1 MADNSSANVDVLLAE
16 ARDDVKHA
24 DQKASLLLAALG
36 IGFGA
41 IVGGQLSA
49 TWDSASLS
57 VPGQFLFW
65 IGVTAATVS
74 IACSA
79 WAIWPRYDISDEP
92 KFGITYWGHV
102 AAYQDLDHL
111 RDALRVAYSSRARTE
126 HQLWKISG
134 LVLTKYRCIRAAII
148 SAATAAAL
156 LFIATVLVG

>member
-1 MADNSSANVDVLLAE
+1 MADNSSANIDVLLAE

-49 TWDSASLS
+49 GWDSASLG
-57 VPGQFLFW
+57 VAGQFLFW
-65 IGVTAATVS
+65 MGVTAAVAS
-74 IACSA
+74 VAGCA
-79 WAIWPRYDISDEP
+79 WAIWPRYDLSDEP
-92 KFGITYWGHV
+92 RFGITYWGHV
-102 AAYQDLDHL
+102 AAYKDLDHL
-111 RDALRVAYSSRARTE
+111 RDALRVAYSAKARTE

-148 SAATAAAL
+148 SAAAAAVL
-156 LFIATVLVG
+156 LFAAIVLIG